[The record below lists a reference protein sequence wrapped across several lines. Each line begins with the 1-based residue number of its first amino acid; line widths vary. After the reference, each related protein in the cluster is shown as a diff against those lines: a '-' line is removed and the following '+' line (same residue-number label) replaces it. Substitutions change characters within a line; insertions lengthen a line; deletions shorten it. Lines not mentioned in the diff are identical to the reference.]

1 MSIYQHFRE
10 EEHPFIDQV
19 LSWQEDVQRTYRY
32 RLTDFLNPR
41 EQQIVES
48 IIGTTND
55 DLQLASF
62 GVGEYSER
70 TRMIIAPFYD
80 EITDDMFQLSLLKAT
95 YNSKF
100 ISLSHRDVMGAFL
113 SLGITR
119 EKLGDIYVAN
129 GMIQIIMAEEISPYV
144 QMNLTTVKNAK
155 ITLETEPFTSL
166 IEEEH
171 HWVESDKTVSSLRLD
186 VVIKEIYNLSRKEA
200 ANLVARK
207 QVRVN
212 FKLVDEGAFTLQ
224 AGDLLSVRG
233 KGRSKIVN
241 INGRTRKN
249 RLRMTTAI
257 LK

>member
-113 SLGITR
+113 SLNITR

-129 GMIQIIMAEEISPYV
+129 GIIQIIMAEEISPY
-144 QMNLTTVKNAK
+144 
-155 ITLETEPFTSL
+155 
-166 IEEEH
+166 
-171 HWVESDKTVSSLRLD
+171 
-186 VVIKEIYNLSRKEA
+186 
-200 ANLVARK
+200 
-207 QVRVN
+207 
-212 FKLVDEGAFTLQ
+212 
-224 AGDLLSVRG
+224 
-233 KGRSKIVN
+233 
-241 INGRTRKN
+241 
-249 RLRMTTAI
+249 
-257 LK
+257 